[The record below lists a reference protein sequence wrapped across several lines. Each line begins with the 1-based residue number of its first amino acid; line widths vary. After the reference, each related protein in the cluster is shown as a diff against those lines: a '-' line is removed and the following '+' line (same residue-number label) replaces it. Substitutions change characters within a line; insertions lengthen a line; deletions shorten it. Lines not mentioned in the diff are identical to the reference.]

1 MPKVPNGTEKDTKLS
16 RKYGPPSPS
25 KYPSI
30 FNSFKNLYVFIW
42 SPTAI
47 CGVDWDTETGK
58 SDEQETKYYIYEET
72 ESDPD
77 ASHIYSLLQCAARDT
92 FEAFK
97 CCINNPHV
105 SILLLLRFS
114 FSLCLCWITCLV
126 CCVVFEGSQ
135 RLCNIRFGSAVI
147 CM

>member
-47 CGVDWDTETGK
+47 CGVDWHKETGK
-58 SDEQETKYYIYEET
+58 SDEQGTKYYIYEET

-77 ASHIYSLLQCAARDT
+77 ASHIYSVRGTGHFRGVQVLHKQPAREYPSPAPV
-92 FEAFK
+92 FF
-97 CCINNPHV
+97 
-105 SILLLLRFS
+105 